1 MSPIEFLFKVKR
13 RLFSCFCFLL
23 FQFPR
28 VLKYRFISTAKYHGS
43 PIRRQPVL
51 IEGIG
56 SVIFSD
62 SVHMGVE
69 SSPTY
74 YSGYIYINARSKK
87 SVISFGDNVWV
98 NNGCSFISEGEG
110 IEIGS
115 ETLIGAFCDFY
126 DSDFHDL
133 EPSRRMSGNPKTGKV
148 VIGRNVFI
156 GSNVKVLK
164 GVRIGDDAVI
174 ANGSVVVRD
183 IPASSIAAGVPA
195 KVIRTL

>member
-1 MSPIEFLFKVKR
+1 MSPIKFLFKVKR
-13 RLFSCFCFLL
+13 RLFSYFCFFL

-28 VLKYRFISTAKYHGS
+28 VLKYRFISAGKYQGY
-43 PIRRQPVL
+43 PIRHQPVL
-51 IEGIG
+51 IEGLG
-56 SVIFSD
+56 LVSFS
-62 SVHMGVE
+62 SGVHMGVQT
-69 SSPTY
+69 SPAY
-74 YSGYIYINARSKK
+74 YSGYIYINARTEK

-133 EPSRRMSGNPKTGKV
+133 EPGRRMSGNPKTGKV

-164 GVRIGDDAVI
+164 GVCIGDDAVI
-174 ANGSVVVRD
+174 ANGSVVVKD
-183 IPASSIAAGVPA
+183 IPARSIAAGVPA
-195 KVIRTL
+195 KVIRIL